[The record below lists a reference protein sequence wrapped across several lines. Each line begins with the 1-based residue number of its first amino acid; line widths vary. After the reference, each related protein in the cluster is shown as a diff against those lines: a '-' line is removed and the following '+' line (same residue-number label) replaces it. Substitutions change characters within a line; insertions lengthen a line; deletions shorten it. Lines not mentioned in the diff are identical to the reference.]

1 MDKYREKLYA
11 CITNEKFDVILR
23 TRIEV
28 DEAIK
33 DEEELHGDMS
43 YSVVGPVKVPEILHG
58 GKRAFVLIWTDKI
71 NIFKDVMTGNNID
84 EVTNRFFERKGIKE
98 GESNRISPLRIID
111 FTDKVKEYYE

>member
-1 MDKYREKLYA
+1 MDKYRDKLYA
-11 CITNEKFDVILR
+11 CITNEKHDVILR
-23 TRIEV
+23 TRTEV

-71 NIFKDVMTGNNID
+71 NTFKDVMTGNNIE
-84 EVTNRFFERKGIKE
+84 EVTEKFFEPKGVKE
-98 GESNRISPLRIID
+98 GDARIKLRVIVD
-111 FTDKVKEYYE
+111 FTDKVKAYYE